1 MPKLAPY
8 ATHITNSRGRAIDEP
23 TADGR
28 SPYQRD
34 RDRIIHSSAFRR
46 LQYKTQV
53 MTNSEEGDFR
63 TRLTHTLE
71 VAQLARSLAR
81 RLNLDDDLAELCA
94 LAHDLGHPP
103 FGHAGEDALNEKM
116 KDFGG
121 FDHNLQTLSIVQ
133 KLECRYG
140 NFDGLNLTWESL
152 EGIGKHNGPLNKE
165 QHNNNLVKDLKPES
179 YASLEAQIAALCDD
193 IAYNHHDLDD
203 GIATG
208 KIQLE
213 AAIAV
218 PAVRRVWDEV
228 LATYPKIERFR
239 QIKELVRRL
248 IDKQVRDALAA
259 TKSNL
264 TLLQP
269 KNVNDVR
276 TAGKQIVT
284 LSDKGGAES
293 DELKAFLFE
302 HMYRHYEVNR
312 HAFKAHQILNNLFD
326 AFMEHKRLLPP
337 YAQARLARA
346 VADKTGTE
354 LERKKARIVCDYL
367 ASLTDRSAVR
377 EYSRIFGEIRWS

>member
-1 MPKLAPY
+1 MKLASY
-8 ATHITNSRGRAIDEP
+8 AVDFKQSQGRAVEEP
-23 TADGR
+23 SADGR

-53 MTNSEEGDFR
+53 MTNSEDGDFR

-71 VAQLARSLAR
+71 VAQLSRSLAR

-116 KDFGG
+116 KNYGG
-121 FDHNLQTLSIVQ
+121 FDHNLQTLSIVR

-152 EGIGKHNGPLNKE
+152 EGIGKHNGPFDKNI
-165 QHNNNLVKDLKPES
+165 QNNALVKDLKPKT

-213 AAIAV
+213 AAVAV

-239 QIKELVRRL
+239 QVKELVRRL

-259 TKSNL
+259 TRSNL
-264 TLLQP
+264 TLMKPQS
-269 KNVNDVR
+269 VEDVR
-276 TAGKQIVT
+276 NAGKQIVSF
-284 LSDKGGAES
+284 SDKGGAES

-312 HAFKAHQILNNLFD
+312 QAFKAHKILNELFD
-326 AFMEHKRLLPP
+326 AFMTHKRLLPP
-337 YAQARLARA
+337 YAQARLAVA
-346 VADKTGTE
+346 VADKTGAE
-354 LERKKARIVCDYL
+354 LEQKKARIVCDYL

-377 EYSRIFGEIRWS
+377 EYGRMFGEERWS